1 MSVKTRMLEHS
12 SHRDQLREG
21 RHRLQALEAEIATFV
36 SAADRTD
43 LRALFARYDDP
54 VTTELRDILARQEA
68 QAERVA
74 DRRWRPV
81 GGL

>member
-12 SHRDQLREG
+12 SHRDQLREA
-21 RHRLQALEAEIATFV
+21 RQRRQDLQAEIAIYA
-36 SAADRTD
+36 SSADR
-43 LRALFARYDDP
+43 AVFARHDDAI
-54 VTTELRDILARQEA
+54 TTQLRDILARQEA
-68 QAERVA
+68 QAERSA

>member
-12 SHRDQLREG
+12 SHRDQLREVRQR
-21 RHRLQALEAEIATFV
+21 RHALEAEIATFA
-36 SAADRTD
+36 SAADRAD
-43 LRALFARYDDP
+43 LRALFARYDDAI
-54 VTTELRDILARQEA
+54 TTQLRDILAHQEG